1 MHSGGY
7 PLKPWVLVFLPTGV
21 AAININAA
29 RIHSGLRINC
39 KDQFY
44 PLNGKQKA
52 SLRSNLSEVRVIS

>member
-7 PLKPWVLVFLPTGV
+7 PLKPWVLIFLPTGV
-21 AAININAA
+21 AAININAT

-44 PLNGKQKA
+44 PLNDKQKA